1 VLLVLLNSFLFS
13 QNQSYADPMTF
24 FVDEQR
30 TSRESEDIKEILNY
44 SNFIIHLKIDQLYHT
59 YKQKEF
65 DFLINSNDKNALMLS
80 LILIIPD
87 TDFYDNDRALS
98 ILERYVI
105 KNQNSRDNTRNLA
118 ILISSLIHRMQNEAM
133 DNKGKVKEITSE
145 KNQVLADLETA
156 KKEMKVLQEF
166 KKKYEDS
173 KKEITSKSTQFLEQQ
188 KKIDALQKELKAE
201 KKKVSEL
208 HEKIE
213 QIKMIEEILKNRKD
227 KKGPET

>member
-1 VLLVLLNSFLFS
+1 
-13 QNQSYADPMTF
+13 
-24 FVDEQR
+24 
-30 TSRESEDIKEILNY
+30 
-44 SNFIIHLKIDQLYHT
+44 
-59 YKQKEF
+59 
-65 DFLINSNDKNALMLS
+65 
-80 LILIIPD
+80 
-87 TDFYDNDRALS
+87 
-98 ILERYVI
+98 
-105 KNQNSRDNTRNLA
+105 
-118 ILISSLIHRMQNEAM
+118 MQNEAM